1 MAAREACKPRAVEPA
16 EAGVSAPSG
25 ARAAPRW
32 RILDCCGGLSVG
44 MGPCSSDPLKT
55 ARPECGLQRSS
66 SCRSLAAED
75 RWNPTRG
82 RRLPR
87 LASEL
92 RAEGRA
98 PIGLVQTSPTV
109 SSPSRV
115 SRHRGLSEACEELG
129 WCWHLVSVLST
140 VRTLPSHLWAGSA
153 RLVLGRKLRL
163 PGLTRFEA
171 WWAQCR

>member
-1 MAAREACKPRAVEPA
+1 M
-16 EAGVSAPSG
+16 SAPSG

-32 RILDCCGGLSVG
+32 RTLDYCGGLSLG

-66 SCRSLAAED
+66 SCRLLAAED
-75 RWNPTRG
+75 CGNPTRG

-98 PIGLVQTSPTV
+98 STGLVQTSPTV
-109 SSPSRV
+109 SGPSRV
-115 SRHRGLSEACEELG
+115 SRHRGLSEAREGLG
-129 WCWHLVSVLST
+129 WCWHLVSVLNT
-140 VRTLPSHLWAGSA
+140 VRTLPSTLWASSA

-163 PGLTRFEA
+163 PRLTQFEA
-171 WWAQCR
+171 WWAQRR